1 MDKEIADKIVEKLL
15 QLGIEE
21 DLEIIIN
28 EDGVQIKQI
37 K

>member
-1 MDKEIADKIVEKLL
+1 VDKEIADTIVEKLL